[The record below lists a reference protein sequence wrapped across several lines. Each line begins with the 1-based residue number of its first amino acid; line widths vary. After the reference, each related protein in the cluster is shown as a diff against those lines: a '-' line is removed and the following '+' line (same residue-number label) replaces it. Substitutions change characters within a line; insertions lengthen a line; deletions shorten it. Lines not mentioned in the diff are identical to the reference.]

1 MNIIDITSV
10 VGVKIA
16 ERIQAISMAYFLF
29 EDKKLEEAK
38 PNLDNKKIIN
48 GYSKIFPKLNIR
60 EVKKPRVSLMLG
72 RAVIDSEEYS
82 FIKTSNANGAT
93 KKKQNEAPTKN
104 NKEPITII
112 TKDTIFSFSYNAGL
126 TKLHAS

>member
-48 GYSKIFPKLNIR
+48 GYSKIIPKLNIR

-93 KKKQNEAPTKN
+93 KKKQN
-104 NKEPITII
+104 
-112 TKDTIFSFSYNAGL
+112 
-126 TKLHAS
+126 